1 MSTPEVTGGE
11 PPHTALRAK
20 PAGLGATLSVLGAT
34 ALGVGF
40 LRPAPGTWGSVAAGV
55 AALPILV
62 MAGGQA
68 QAACALLAVLA
79 TAVGL
84 ASCPG
89 AVRRFGCQDPSQ
101 VVIDEV
107 AGVWLGLAVLPSAT
121 LTAIP
126 LQSVLAV
133 VVGFR
138 VFDISKP
145 WPINRLERLPGA
157 WGILADDLAAG
168 LVAGI
173 LAAAMLH

>member
-1 MSTPEVTGGE
+1 MSTPDT
-11 PPHTALRAK
+11 PARPAS
-20 PAGLGATLSVLGAT
+20 PAGPPRLADTLSVLGAT

-40 LRPAPGTWGSVAAGV
+40 LRPAPGTWGSIAAGL
-55 AALPILV
+55 AALPVLV
-62 MAGGQA
+62 LAGAHA
-68 QAACALLAVLA
+68 QPVCAVLAVLA

-121 LTAIP
+121 LSAAP
-126 LQSVLAV
+126 FQSVLAV

-168 LVAGI
+168 LVAGV
-173 LAAAMLH
+173 LAAAVLH